1 MDWVHVAA
9 GQGSEWAFRELRND
23 PSGSRKGGGLLDSR

>member
-9 GQGSEWAFRELRND
+9 GQGSQWAFLELRND
-23 PSGSRKGGGLLDSR
+23 PSGSRKGGTLLHS

>member
-1 MDWVHVAA
+1 MDCVHVTT

-23 PSGSRKGGGLLDSR
+23 PSGSRKGGSL